1 MGLKNIE
8 CQEEQRCGTTGRY
21 SFLVKTVNR
30 SVGVLSI
37 MLSVDFGPR
46 RVHRPLKRLLHRGRG
61 VSAPAL
67 LGAERSFSPEP
78 PHQRKPD
85 RVVSGCGSRNRAPV
99 L

>member
-1 MGLKNIE
+1 MNNIE
-8 CQEEQRCGTTGRY
+8 YADEQRPGPTRRY
-21 SFLVKTVNR
+21 SFLVQTVNR
-30 SVGVLSI
+30 SLGVLSI

-78 PHQRKPD
+78 PPQRKPD
-85 RVVSGCGSRNRAPV
+85 RVVSGCGSRNRAPS

>member
-1 MGLKNIE
+1 MNNIE
-8 CQEEQRCGTTGRY
+8 YADEQRPGPTRRY
-21 SFLVKTVNR
+21 SFLVQTVNR

-85 RVVSGCGSRNRAPV
+85 RFVSGCGSRNRAPV